1 MICSHGLLCFY
12 SCSMVDLSIFLYFWA
27 MYELVNDGSRYT
39 RMWKLVGPPKSTWRH
54 NRCCCSRAK
63 GILHY
68 LPVGTWLI
76 NPKIHYHVPVCS
88 SSSSDYEGSCS
99 CHLVL
104 VITSWLFARFKRRA
118 SVTLNMSLCICYLQ
132 SVTIKILNCYFEY
145 FMVDDEIRWNW
156 WQLGSYL
163 IKLIKSMLLLLV
175 FFFLAVSDS
184 SNPRPKK
191 SIRTFMCY
199 NCHLIY
205 SGLACYVVFWG
216 RKSGGLI
223 WLGHL

>member
-104 VITSWLFARFKRRA
+104 VITSWLFARFKRLA
-118 SVTLNMSLCICYLQ
+118 SVTLNMSLCICYYEDIELLFW
-132 SVTIKILNCYFEY
+132 VFYGWW
-145 FMVDDEIRWNW
+145 WNW

-163 IKLIKSMLLLLV
+163 IKLIKSMLLILV
-175 FFFLAVSDS
+175 FFFWLSVILLI
-184 SNPRPKK
+184 RGQKK
-191 SIRTFMCY
+191 SIRTFMCC

>member
-39 RMWKLVGPPKSTWRH
+39 WMWTLVGPPKSTWRH
-54 NRCCCSRAK
+54 NRCCSRAK
-63 GILHY
+63 CILHY
-68 LPVGTWLI
+68 LPDGPWLI

-88 SSSSDYEGSCS
+88 SSSSSDYGGSCS

-132 SVTIKILNCYFEY
+132 SVTMKILNCYFEY

-175 FFFLAVSDS
+175 RFSDCRWFF
-184 SNPRPKK
+184 
-191 SIRTFMCY
+191 
-199 NCHLIY
+199 
-205 SGLACYVVFWG
+205 
-216 RKSGGLI
+216 
-223 WLGHL
+223 

>member
-1 MICSHGLLCFY
+1 MDLVYDGVYLWFVHMGRWAVMFLLMFDGR
-12 SCSMVDLSIFLYFWA
+12 SFLLYFWA

-39 RMWKLVGPPKSTWRH
+39 WMWKLVGPPKSTWRH

-63 GILHY
+63 CILHY

-104 VITSWLFARFKRRA
+104 VITSWLFTGFKRRA

-132 SVTIKILNCYFEY
+132 SVPMKILNCYFEY
-145 FMVDDEIRWNW
+145 FMAGDEIRWNW
-156 WQLGSYL
+156 
-163 IKLIKSMLLLLV
+163 
-175 FFFLAVSDS
+175 
-184 SNPRPKK
+184 
-191 SIRTFMCY
+191 
-199 NCHLIY
+199 
-205 SGLACYVVFWG
+205 
-216 RKSGGLI
+216 
-223 WLGHL
+223 